1 VTDFQIDPEA
11 RRVGRS
17 LLDGALQARSRFM
30 KILLA
35 LVAIFLALTPFS
47 ERVFTLI
54 AEPMMS
60 KLPPESQM
68 IAKDV
73 ASPFLTPLKA
83 TLWASVFLAMP
94 IILYQIWRL
103 VDSWVPANTRR
114 IAPSFIF
121 ASAALFYLGA
131 AFAFFVVLPM
141 AFAFFTTVAPQG
153 VTVMTD
159 INAYLEFMIGMLLAF
174 GLAFQVPIAIIIV
187 VWLGLVTRKTLA
199 GARPYVFLGA
209 FVIGMVLTP
218 PDVFSQTLLAVP
230 MYALFEA
237 ALFFC
242 SRFLPDR

>member
-1 VTDFQIDPEA
+1 MNDFQIDPAA

-94 IILYQIWRL
+94 IILAAFVFDLYKNIGTIDLGQGALIAIGFAAAFVSAL
-103 VDSWVPANTRR
+103 VVVKTFLGFVSRHGYSLFGWWR
-114 IAPSFIF
+114 IAVGAVGI
-121 ASAALFYLGA
+121 AALL
-131 AFAFFVVLPM
+131 
-141 AFAFFTTVAPQG
+141 T
-153 VTVMTD
+153 
-159 INAYLEFMIGMLLAF
+159 F
-174 GLAFQVPIAIIIV
+174 G
-187 VWLGLVTRKTLA
+187 
-199 GARPYVFLGA
+199 
-209 FVIGMVLTP
+209 
-218 PDVFSQTLLAVP
+218 S
-230 MYALFEA
+230 
-237 ALFFC
+237 
-242 SRFLPDR
+242 